1 MYMQKK
7 QYNIYS
13 IDSRNASSKAK
24 KDVALLLAN
33 EGFEKLYKPSKYRII
48 RIVQQFFSILSLKK
62 NTVLFIQYQ
71 SNILFFYKLLSKTKN
86 CKKIAIIH
94 DVESL
99 RGNVTV
105 EAEINLLNGFDTI
118 ISHNQKMTNY
128 LIENG
133 VRKSI
138 YNLDVFDYLIDSNM
152 PISSNWEKT
161 QIFFAGNLEKSIF
174 IKKLYKIQ
182 TIKFNLYGSR
192 FEGLDDL
199 CLQENIKYYG
209 SFPAEELISHIDG
222 GWGLV
227 WDGDSLDTCT
237 GTVGRYMR
245 YNNPHK
251 VSLCIISE
259 RPVIIWREAAMAN
272 YIQKK
277 GLGICVDRLTDLP
290 DVINK
295 ITEVEYNQILNNVK
309 IEKKRLANGESLKT
323 VLSLI
328 ND

>member
-71 SNILFFYKLLSKTKN
+71 SNILFFYKLLSKTKK

-152 PISSNWEKT
+152 PISSNWENT
-161 QIFFAGNLEKSIF
+161 NDQI
-174 IKKLYKIQ
+174 
-182 TIKFNLYGSR
+182 
-192 FEGLDDL
+192 
-199 CLQENIKYYG
+199 
-209 SFPAEELISHIDG
+209 
-222 GWGLV
+222 
-227 WDGDSLDTCT
+227 
-237 GTVGRYMR
+237 
-245 YNNPHK
+245 
-251 VSLCIISE
+251 
-259 RPVIIWREAAMAN
+259 
-272 YIQKK
+272 
-277 GLGICVDRLTDLP
+277 
-290 DVINK
+290 
-295 ITEVEYNQILNNVK
+295 
-309 IEKKRLANGESLKT
+309 
-323 VLSLI
+323 
-328 ND
+328 